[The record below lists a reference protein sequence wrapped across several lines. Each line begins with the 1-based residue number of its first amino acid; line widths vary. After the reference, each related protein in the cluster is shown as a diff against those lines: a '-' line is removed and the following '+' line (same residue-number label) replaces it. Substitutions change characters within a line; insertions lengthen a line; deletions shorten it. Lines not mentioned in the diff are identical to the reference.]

1 MIDVATVRSPAGPIM
16 PSRILVLGITIFWLA
31 ATAWFVT
38 RDLLPHWSA
47 GRAPPY
53 SIDLSDEAV
62 RQFVQWRIERDGV
75 SIGTL
80 TTLLRA
86 IEGTD
91 IYELSAEC
99 RELPLIE
106 STIPVLGR
114 LLISARHYDDRIRV
128 SRDGELRSMATTL
141 DLAVQLGG
149 GAEIIVHAEIS
160 AEVNGGKL
168 DRRFHLSAPGWGDF
182 EPALEPTEPIRGNIL
197 NPLNPIH
204 RLQGIRPGQRWR
216 QSVIAPQ
223 EEIIRAALTKLPGAG
238 PAVLAFGSAEPRA
251 LDATVRAAPEFLET
265 DHGSVECLVIDY
277 RGEWNGVEQ
286 SAQTWVRRDDGLVM
300 RQQAMTAGRVL
311 VLTREY

>member
-1 MIDVATVRSPAGPIM
+1 M
-16 PSRILVLGITIFWLA
+16 PSRLLVLGIAIFWLLT
-31 ATAWFVT
+31 TAWFVT

-47 GRAPPY
+47 NRAPPY
-53 SIDLSDEAV
+53 SVDLSDEAV

-75 SIGTL
+75 PIGTL

-86 IEGTD
+86 VEASD

-106 STIPVLGR
+106 STVPVLGR
-114 LLISARHYDDRIRV
+114 LVISARHYEDRIRV
-128 SRDGELRSMATTL
+128 SRDGELRSMETKL
-141 DLAVQLGG
+141 DLAIQVGPEQ
-149 GAEIIVHAEIS
+149 EMIVHAELS
-160 AEVNGGKL
+160 AEVRGGKL
-168 DRRFHLSAPGWGDF
+168 NRQFHLSAPGWGDF
-182 EPALEPTEPIRGNIL
+182 EPALEPTEPIHGNIL

-223 EEIIRAALTKLPGAG
+223 EEIIRAALAKLPGTG
-238 PAVLAFGSAEPRA
+238 PAAAAFGSAEPRS
-251 LDATVRAAPEFLET
+251 LDAIVRITPEFLET
-265 DHGSVECLVIDY
+265 DHGAIECLVIDY

-286 SAQTWVRRDDGLVM
+286 SAQTWIRRDDGLVM